1 MARNRS
7 EKEPHPYA
15 EERSMTSKA
24 KLAIKE
30 NKLAISLRFRALLE
44 DHQAAREIEITQKQW
59 DEARERAKRRARLQ
73 AKLDKQVL
81 RGKI

>member
-7 EKEPHPYA
+7 EKEPRPYA

>member
-15 EERSMTSKA
+15 EERSEASKDR
-24 KLAIKE
+24 LA
-30 NKLAISLRFRALLE
+30 ALRARVRALVA
-44 DHQAAREIEITQKQW
+44 DRKAAREIEITQKQW
-59 DEARERAKRRARLQ
+59 DDARERAKRRARLQ